1 MPMRICYLGPP
12 DRQTRL
18 QAFAGPETEIVARST
33 VGGPES
39 IESVYE
45 EYLSAA
51 LLMDEVVAL
60 EREGFDAV
68 IPGCFGDPGIDGAR
82 ELVRIPVIGPGLAG
96 MMTAS
101 LLGHRYGIVAPLEGD
116 VRPTETLAIHH
127 GYDQKLAGVRALGVA
142 VLEMN
147 ADPAVTLD
155 RLAEVCRALIERDR
169 ADVIVLGCGTLSFR
183 AEELQRVVGVPVVN
197 PLRAAIKLCE
207 TLVSSGLSHS
217 KRTYPVPPKLVASAV
232 SGGS

>member
-1 MPMRICYLGPP
+1 MRICYLGPP
-12 DRQTRL
+12 GRQARL
-18 QAFAGPETEIVARST
+18 QAFAGPETEVIARKM

-39 IESVYE
+39 VESVYE
-45 EYLSAA
+45 EFLSAA

-68 IPGCFGDPGIDGAR
+68 IPGCFGDPGVDGAR

-96 MMTAS
+96 MMTAC

-127 GYDQKLAGVRALGVA
+127 GYDQKLAGVRPLGVA

-147 ADPAVTLD
+147 SDPAETLEQ
-155 RLAEVCRALIERDR
+155 LAGVSRSLIEQCR

-183 AEELQRVVGVPVVN
+183 AEELQAAIGVPVVN

-207 TLVSSGLSHS
+207 TLVSSSLSHS
-217 KRTYPVPPKLVASAV
+217 KRSYPMPPKLVAVASRGAR
-232 SGGS
+232 

>member
-1 MPMRICYLGPP
+1 MRICYLGPP
-12 DRQTRL
+12 GRQERL
-18 QAFAGPETEIVARST
+18 QAFAGPETEIVART
-33 VGGPES
+33 IVGGPES

-45 EYLSAA
+45 EFLSAA

-68 IPGCFGDPGIDGAR
+68 IPGCFGDPGVDGAR

-101 LLGHRYGIVAPLEGD
+101 LLGHRYGIVVPLEGD

-127 GYDQKLAGVRALGVA
+127 GYDQKLAGVRPLGVA
-142 VLEMN
+142 VREMN
-147 ADPAVTLD
+147 ADLGKTLEHLAD
-155 RLAEVCRALIERDR
+155 VSRLLIEQDR

-183 AEELQRVVGVPVVN
+183 AEELQTVIGVPVVN
-197 PLRAAIKLCE
+197 PLRVGINLCE
-207 TLVSSGLSHS
+207 TLVSMSLSHS
-217 KRTYPVPPKLVASAV
+217 KRSYPVPPKFLAAASR
-232 SGGS
+232 GIG

>member
-1 MPMRICYLGPP
+1 MRICYLGPP
-12 DRQTRL
+12 GRQARL
-18 QAFAGPETEIVARST
+18 QAFAGPETEIVARTT

-45 EYLSAA
+45 EFLSAA
-51 LLMDEVVAL
+51 LLMDDVVAL

-68 IPGCFGDPGIDGAR
+68 IPGCFGDPGVDGAR

-96 MMTAS
+96 MMTAC
-101 LLGHRYGIVAPLEGD
+101 LLGHKYGIVAPLEGD

-127 GYDQKLAGVRALGVA
+127 SYDRKLAGVRPLGVA

-147 ADPAVTLD
+147 ADPTETLEH
-155 RLAEVCRALIERDR
+155 LADVSRMLIERDR

-183 AEELQRVVGVPVVN
+183 AEELQAVIGVPVVN

-207 TLVSSGLSHS
+207 TLVSSALSHS
-217 KRTYPVPPKLVASAV
+217 KRSYPVPPKLVEVA
-232 SGGS
+232 SGGAR

>member
-1 MPMRICYLGPP
+1 MKICYLGPP
-12 DRQTRL
+12 GRQERL
-18 QAFAGPETEIVARST
+18 QAFAGPNTEIVART
-33 VGGPES
+33 TEGGPES

-45 EYLSAA
+45 EFLSAA
-51 LLMDEVVAL
+51 LLMDEVVEL

-96 MMTAS
+96 MMTAC

-127 GYDQKLAGVRALGVA
+127 GYDPKLAGVRPLGVA

-147 ADPAVTLD
+147 ADPSETLEQ
-155 RLAEVCRALIERDR
+155 LANVSRELIERDR

-183 AEELQRVVGVPVVN
+183 AEELQALIGVPVVN

-217 KRTYPVPPKLVASAV
+217 KRSYPVPPKLVEKGV
-232 SGGS
+232 C

>member
-1 MPMRICYLGPP
+1 MKICYLGPP
-12 DRQTRL
+12 GRQERL
-18 QAFAGPETEIVARST
+18 QAFAGPKTEIVART
-33 VGGPES
+33 TEGGPAS

-45 EYLSAA
+45 EFLSAA
-51 LLMDEVVAL
+51 LLMEEVVAL

-96 MMTAS
+96 MMTAC

-116 VRPTETLAIHH
+116 VRPTETLATHH
-127 GYDQKLAGVRALGVA
+127 GCDQKLAGVRPLGVA

-147 ADPAVTLD
+147 ADPSETLTH
-155 RLAEVCRALIERDR
+155 LADVSRELIERDR

-183 AEELQRVVGVPVVN
+183 AQELQELIGVPVVN
-197 PLRAAIKLCE
+197 P
-207 TLVSSGLSHS
+207 
-217 KRTYPVPPKLVASAV
+217 
-232 SGGS
+232 